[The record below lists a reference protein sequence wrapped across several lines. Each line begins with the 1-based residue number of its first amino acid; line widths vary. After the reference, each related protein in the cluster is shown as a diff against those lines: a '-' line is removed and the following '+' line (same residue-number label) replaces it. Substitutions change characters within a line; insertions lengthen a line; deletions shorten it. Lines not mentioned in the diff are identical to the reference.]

1 MKARAFTANQ
11 RRVMAEVIQK
21 EVERQTEAVA
31 TRAQALWM
39 AAMLNGGLSARTVN
53 RVLGELQ
60 FVVNQ
65 YGAGAKDVVSDYAL
79 FAELIEKGVKILM
92 PEEVLQDGD

>member
-1 MKARAFTANQ
+1 MKARAFTCSQ
-11 RRVMAEVIQK
+11 RKVMEEVIQH
-21 EVERQTEAVA
+21 EVQKQAADVA
-31 TRAQALWM
+31 NRAQALWM
-39 AAMLNGGLSARTVN
+39 AAMLNADLSVRTVN

-65 YGAGAKDVVSDYAL
+65 YGAGAKDGVSDYAL

-92 PEEVLQDGD
+92 PEGVVKDG